1 MSRIFGGYND
11 ILGEHHVLGSIGII
25 FGLRFLPQLT
35 GAGSR
40 VVGRI
45 GLFSVHVWGENIG
58 CRGI

>member
-11 ILGEHHVLGSIGII
+11 ILGAHHVRGSIGME
-25 FGLRFLPQLT
+25 FGLRFLPQVA

-45 GLFSVHVWGENIG
+45 GLFSVHVWSENIG